1 MNTNKF
7 SILISYKIILPLV
20 ITLQLLSPIQHGCF
34 AGDDKE
40 IEKSKWSFVVYSD
53 NRGSNPTHR
62 AVLASIAKIKP
73 DLILNLG
80 DMVFWDEKYGTLEN
94 FKKDVEEMWGDFD
107 SFNRIFYPTIGGHEE
122 RYYNLSVYPP
132 HGKEPDNQA
141 GQKLYRDLEIKKR
154 VAKFNEQYGDYY
166 FKYKN
171 VHFIMMYRSD
181 EWKVKD
187 QQVEWLTDVL
197 NSIKDADPIVVAGHA
212 GGWFLSNV
220 EDKNHEE
227 VRKLLREHNVDIEL
241 AADWHDYYADTDGTI
256 LRMRSGSAGWGDALF
271 IQFDVTDKNF
281 IVTTFEPDGVTLFT
295 GRPWI
300 SPRWIK
306 EFGKPAQEIDEKTTK

>member
-1 MNTNKF
+1 MNKNKF
-7 SILISYKIILPLV
+7 FTLISRKIILLIG
-20 ITLQLLSPIQHGCF
+20 ITLPLLFLTQCGCR
-34 AGDDKE
+34 ADDDKK
-40 IEKSKWSFVVYSD
+40 IEKWTFVVYSD

-80 DMVFWDEKYGTLEN
+80 DMVFRGEEYGTLES
-94 FKKDVEEMWGDFD
+94 FKTDIEKTWGDFD

-122 RYYNLSVYPP
+122 RYYNQSPYPP

-141 GQKLYRDLEIKKR
+141 GQKLYRDLAIKKR
-154 VAKFNEQYGDYY
+154 VAKFNKKYGDYY
-166 FKYKN
+166 FKHKN
-171 VHFIMMYRSD
+171 VHFIMIYRSD

-187 QQVEWLTDVL
+187 QQVEWLKDIL
-197 NSIKDADPIVVAGHA
+197 NSIKDDDPIVVTGHA

-220 EDKNHEE
+220 EDANHET
-227 VRKLLREHNVDIEL
+227 VRKLLREYNVDIEL
-241 AADWHDYYADTDGTI
+241 AADWHDYYADTDGDI
-256 LRMRSGSAGWGDALF
+256 LRMRSGSAGWGDAVF

-281 IVTTFEPDGVTLFT
+281 TITAFEPDGVTPFT
-295 GRPWI
+295 GREWI

-306 EFGKPAQEIDEKTTK
+306 EFGKPALKR

>member
-1 MNTNKF
+1 MNTNKIF
-7 SILISYKIILPLV
+7 TFIPFKIILPVL
-20 ITLQLLSPIQHGCF
+20 ITFLLLSPMQNCCF
-34 AGDDKE
+34 AADDKGLE
-40 IEKSKWSFVVYSD
+40 KWSFVVYSD

-62 AVLASIAKIKP
+62 EVLASIAKIKP

-80 DMVFWDEKYGTLEN
+80 DLVFWDEKYGTLES
-94 FKKDVEEMWGDFD
+94 FKKDVEETWGDFD

-122 RYYNLSVYPP
+122 RYYNKSVYPP
-132 HGKEPDNQA
+132 YGKEPDNQA

-166 FKYKN
+166 FKHKN

-181 EWKVKD
+181 EWKVQD

-197 NSIKDADPIVVAGHA
+197 NSIKDNDPIVVAGHA

-220 EDKNHEE
+220 EDKNHEA
-227 VRKLLREHNVDIEL
+227 VRKLLREHNVDVEL
-241 AADWHDYYADTDGTI
+241 AADYHDYYADTDGNI

-300 SPRWIK
+300 PSRWIK
-306 EFGKPAQEIDEKTTK
+306 EFGKPAQKK